1 MARKIGILLTS
12 NDTSDFSKRFP
23 NDGEKFIALLAPL
36 RSDWNFEV
44 IPVKDNVFPESLD
57 AHDGY
62 IITGSPASVNGSEA
76 WIARLMEFIRML
88 SNRRISVFGACFGHQ
103 AIAVALGGAVAM
115 SPKGWGLG
123 TAKTR
128 FAKTAPWMQPA
139 HCELTL
145 YAAHGEQVTR
155 LPEDAVVLGGD
166 EFCPIGAYR
175 IGDHVFA
182 TEYHPEMTPDFIAA
196 LIDALACDLDKATIV
211 RAKASLA
218 IPDQGKVFAQWIVN
232 FLEYSAS

>member
-12 NDTSDFSKRFP
+12 NDTSDFARRFP
-23 NDGEKFIALLAPL
+23 DDGEKFIALLAPL
-36 RSDWNFEV
+36 RPDWTFEV
-44 IPVKDNVFPESLD
+44 IRVKDNVFPESPD
-57 AHDGY
+57 AFDGY
-62 IITGSPASVNGSEA
+62 IITGSPASVNGSEV

-88 SNRRISVFGACFGHQ
+88 SDRRINVFGACFGHQ
-103 AIAVALGGAVAM
+103 AIAVALGGTVAV

-123 TAKTR
+123 IAKTH

-145 YAAHGEQVTR
+145 YAAHGEQVTK
-155 LPEDAVVLGGD
+155 LPEGAVVLGGD
-166 EFCPIGAYR
+166 EFCPVGAYR

-196 LIDALACDLDKATIV
+196 LIDELDDDLDKATIG

-218 IPDQGKVFAQWIVN
+218 MPDQGKDFAQWIVN